1 MKPQTQSF
9 FDPNT
14 WTISHII
21 HNGDGSSCAIVD
33 AVLDYDAKSG
43 RTRTDSADQLIE
55 FIRAHQLH
63 LEWILE
69 THAHA
74 DHVSAAAYL
83 KKQLGGQIA
92 IGEHIRMV
100 QGVFKKIF
108 NLEPEFALDGS
119 QFDVLF
125 KDGESFNIGE
135 LTAHVLHTPGHTPAC
150 VSYIVG
156 DAVFIGDTMFPADV
170 GTARCDFPGGDA
182 QAMYQSVQ
190 KILSMPDHT
199 TLYLCHDYPPEGRK
213 KPILSTTVGEQR
225 AHNIHMHDGITAE
238 HFVNMRTTRDK
249 GLSMPNLILPSIQI
263 NIRAGHMPPQEDNGV
278 SYLKIPLNAL

>member
-1 MKPQTQSF
+1 
-9 FDPNT
+9 
-14 WTISHII
+14 
-21 HNGDGSSCAIVD
+21 
-33 AVLDYDAKSG
+33 
-43 RTRTDSADQLIE
+43 
-55 FIRAHQLH
+55 
-63 LEWILE
+63 
-69 THAHA
+69 
-74 DHVSAAAYL
+74 
-83 KKQLGGQIA
+83 
-92 IGEHIRMV
+92 MV
-100 QGVFKKIF
+100 QRVFKKIF